1 MVTNTDFNSE
11 KMSDDELLAEVLHSA
26 DILISEITELG
37 RRGYY
42 LEKTDMIFI
51 KKKGGTCSPPLMK
64 EKPVSKSEID
74 KFKLKI
80 SGFNIKNLLYI
91 QTNENYIHLHF
102 IPQEDVKF
110 SRQQKSILSTM
121 KAAMSYLTEQGFVRV
136 SRFFAVNLH
145 YAHYAND
152 VIKLDNGKEIKIADS
167 YRDAVEKAF
176 GVKKEDK
183 K

>member
-1 MVTNTDFNSE
+1 MVTNTDFNFE
-11 KMSDDELLAEVLHSA
+11 KMSDDELLADVLQSA
-26 DILISEITELG
+26 NIFISEVTELG

-42 LEKTDMIFI
+42 LEKTNMNFI
-51 KKKGGTCSPPLMK
+51 KKKTVTSNLPLMK
-64 EKPVSKSEID
+64 EKPASKSEIE

-80 SGFNIKNLLYI
+80 SGFNINYLLYI

-110 SRQQKSILSTM
+110 NRQQKSILSTM
-121 KAAMSYLTEQGFVRV
+121 KTAMSYLTEQGFVRV
-136 SRFFAVNLH
+136 SRFFAVNQH